1 MLEHINT
8 SLLEVDPILHLVL
21 FRASPES
28 EYSLLIPWVPAPVIL
43 TGISM
48 RIESLKSKSAQQK
61 VSNQINDFRNDCSSN
76 YNYVA
81 SSFLYIL
88 INTSVKAGTVH

>member
-1 MLEHINT
+1 MFWLVFSLCYYQLNIYSLIGTVLEHINT

-48 RIESLKSKSAQQK
+48 RIESLKNKSAQQK
-61 VSNQINDFRNDCSSN
+61 VSN
-76 YNYVA
+76 
-81 SSFLYIL
+81 
-88 INTSVKAGTVH
+88 